1 MLQTAHDTRL
11 NIESSREG
19 TPEPEFDAYGGQQ
32 DDSLLPLHQSRANPM
47 SNLEVSDA
55 SNARRRGAGNSA
67 GQYDTTE
74 AVSTQDAYDDLR
86 DAYPGESKE
95 FKPERSARDSS
106 NKWVRWLLRTSLH
119 QRSRCKTRTGE
130 AHTE

>member
-19 TPEPEFDAYGGQQ
+19 TPEPEFDAYGSTP

-55 SNARRRGAGNSA
+55 SNARRRGGVGSST

-74 AVSTQDAYDDLR
+74 AISTQDAYDDLR
-86 DAYPGESKE
+86 DSYPGESKE
-95 FKPERSARDSS
+95 FKPGRSARDGS
-106 NKWVRWLLRTSLH
+106 NKWVRQLHTRLLH
-119 QRSRCKTRTGE
+119 Y
-130 AHTE
+130 